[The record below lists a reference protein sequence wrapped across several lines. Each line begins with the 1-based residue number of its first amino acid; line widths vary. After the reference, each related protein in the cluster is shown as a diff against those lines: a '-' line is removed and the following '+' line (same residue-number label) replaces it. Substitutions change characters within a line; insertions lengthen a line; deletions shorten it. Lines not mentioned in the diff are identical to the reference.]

1 MKPFR
6 YKLQAVQMLRER
18 KEHEAAEQY
27 ALALALRAQALKR
40 LEDVEHQL
48 SLARFEIQ
56 ELVTAGC
63 PVHQVS
69 RRQQF
74 CTVIQE
80 RRNQCTTE
88 LQSAERTV
96 QQRFSAMLAAR
107 QEREAVE
114 KHHEKCR
121 QEHQRGLQ
129 REEQRWLDDLTPRP
143 GLAAHT

>member
-18 KEHEAAEQY
+18 REHEAGEQY
-27 ALALALRAQALKR
+27 ALALARRAQAQKR
-40 LEDVEHQL
+40 LEDVEHEL

-63 PVHQVS
+63 PAHQVR

-74 CTVIQE
+74 CLVIQE
-80 RRNQCTTE
+80 RRSQCATD
-88 LQSAERTV
+88 LQNAERIV
-96 QQRFSAMLAAR
+96 QQHFHALLKAR

-114 KHHEKCR
+114 KHHDKCR
-121 QEHQRGLQ
+121 QEYLKDLQ
-129 REEQRWLDDLTPRP
+129 REDQRWLDDLAPRP
-143 GLAAHT
+143 SLAAHA

>member
-18 KEHEAAEQY
+18 REHEAAEQY
-27 ALALALRAQALKR
+27 ALALALRAQALQR
-40 LEDVEHQL
+40 LGDVEHEL

-63 PVHQVS
+63 PAHQVS

-74 CTVIQE
+74 CVVIQD
-80 RRNQCTTE
+80 RRTQCASD

-96 QQRFSAMLAAR
+96 QQRFTALLNAR
-107 QEREAVE
+107 QDREAVE
-114 KHHEKCR
+114 KHHDKCR

-129 REEQRWLDDLTPRP
+129 REEQRWLDDLSPRP
-143 GLAAHT
+143 GLAAHA